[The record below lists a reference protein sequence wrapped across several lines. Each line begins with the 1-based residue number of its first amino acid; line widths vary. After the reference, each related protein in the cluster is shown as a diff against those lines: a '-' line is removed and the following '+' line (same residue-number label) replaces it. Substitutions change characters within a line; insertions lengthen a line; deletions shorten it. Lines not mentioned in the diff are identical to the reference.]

1 MQTLLQDLR
10 YGLRMLARNPGFT
23 VVAVLTLA
31 LGIGANTAIFSIVN
45 AVLLR
50 PLPYPQPDHLVK
62 VWGNFAGIGIPNNQ
76 NWISPPEFK
85 DLETQNKS
93 FSHIA
98 AMTGASANL
107 DIGGTPQRIEGAV
120 VSPSLF
126 PMLGVQPALGHTFL
140 PEEAEAGHDKVVVLS
155 YGLWKRG
162 FGGDPGV
169 VGSRLRVNGVSYA
182 VVGVMPAG
190 FQYPDSAEIWSPLAF
205 SPNDLGPD
213 HRGNHG
219 LEVLARIKPELSLQ
233 QARADMEAL
242 TKAVEEQNKD
252 YPYTR
257 FQFAFTLTPLLEEMV
272 RDIQKALWILTG
284 AVALVLLIACAN
296 VANLLLVRASARERE
311 IAVRRVLGAS
321 RRRLISQLLTES
333 VLLSLIGGVAGLL
346 LARWS
351 LRALVSLS
359 SSIFPRVAAA
369 SMDGTVLA
377 FTMIISLGTGI
388 LFGLAPALQ
397 TGNDVKHDTLKEG
410 GRTSTASSVSQRLRH
425 ALIVGELAL
434 SLVLL
439 NGAGLLLKSFIRLQE
454 VEGGFRPDHV
464 LTMRISLP
472 EAKYSRPEQIRAFF
486 RDVVD
491 RVSRLPGVHAAGA
504 VNVLP
509 LSGSSSSGTTTIE
522 THAVSPDAAT
532 PEADWRVVTP
542 GYFQA
547 MGIALISGRYID
559 DRDTEQ
565 MPPVALVDETLA
577 KTYWPNESA
586 IGQRLHLG
594 GNRSNNPWMA
604 VVGVVRHVR
613 YRTLEAQ
620 SRPEVYWPEAQDP
633 SSSLSLAIRTAAD
646 PSSLATTVQKEIRA
660 VDPEQPV
667 YQVRTMEE
675 LFQDSLARRRLSM
688 LLLAIF
694 AGAALLLAAVG
705 IYGVMAYLVNQ
716 RSHEMGIRMALGA
729 SRMDVLRLVLRQS
742 FALAGMGVAIGL
754 VGSLVLTRFIA
765 SLLFNVKATDPATF
779 LTVAVSLA
787 GVAVLASFIPAQR
800 AASVDPIVALRYE

>member
-1 MQTLLQDLR
+1 
-10 YGLRMLARNPGFT
+10 
-23 VVAVLTLA
+23 
-31 LGIGANTAIFSIVN
+31 
-45 AVLLR
+45 
-50 PLPYPQPDHLVK
+50 
-62 VWGNFAGIGIPNNQ
+62 
-76 NWISPPEFK
+76 
-85 DLETQNKS
+85 
-93 FSHIA
+93 
-98 AMTGASANL
+98 
-107 DIGGTPQRIEGAV
+107 
-120 VSPSLF
+120 
-126 PMLGVQPALGHTFL
+126 
-140 PEEAEAGHDKVVVLS
+140 
-155 YGLWKRG
+155 
-162 FGGDPGV
+162 
-169 VGSRLRVNGVSYA
+169 
-182 VVGVMPAG
+182 
-190 FQYPDSAEIWSPLAF
+190 
-205 SPNDLGPD
+205 
-213 HRGNHG
+213 
-219 LEVLARIKPELSLQ
+219 
-233 QARADMEAL
+233 
-242 TKAVEEQNKD
+242 
-252 YPYTR
+252 
-257 FQFAFTLTPLLEEMV
+257 
-272 RDIQKALWILTG
+272 
-284 AVALVLLIACAN
+284 VLLIACAN

-397 TGNDVKHDTLKEG
+397 TGNDVKHGALKEG

-491 RVSRLPGVHAAGA
+491 RVSRLPGVQAAGA